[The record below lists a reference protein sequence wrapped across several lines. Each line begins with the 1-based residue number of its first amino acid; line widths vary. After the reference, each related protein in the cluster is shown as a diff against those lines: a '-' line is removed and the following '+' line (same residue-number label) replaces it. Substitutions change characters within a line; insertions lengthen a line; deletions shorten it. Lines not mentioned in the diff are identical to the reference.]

1 MTSSSSD
8 AGDLES
14 GLVEDLERVA
24 KWVDA
29 NKLRLNVNK
38 TQMLLMSRKRRE
50 QELEQVEVRVGDQEI
65 GRSRKVK
72 CLGVQIDEGL
82 KWHEHIGEV
91 RRKCF
96 AGLAKLRRLRDV
108 LPASTK
114 LKLYNAIVLPYLDY
128 CSVVWCECSSQL
140 RERRWKEFRITE
152 CGLFSASQPEHRVR
166 K

>member
-1 MTSSSSD
+1 MKRGVPQGSIPGPLLFILYANDLPQVVQHCEIRQYADDTTLSHVSGD

-14 GLVEDLERVA
+14 GLVEDLESVA

-38 TQMLLMSRKRRE
+38 TQVLLMSRKRRE

-82 KWHEHIGEV
+82 KWHEHIV
-91 RRKCF
+91 RC
-96 AGLAKLRRLRDV
+96 GGSV
-108 LPASTK
+108 L
-114 LKLYNAIVLPYLDY
+114 L
-128 CSVVWCECSSQL
+128 VWLSLE
-140 RERRWKEFRITE
+140 
-152 CGLFSASQPEHRVR
+152 G
-166 K
+166 